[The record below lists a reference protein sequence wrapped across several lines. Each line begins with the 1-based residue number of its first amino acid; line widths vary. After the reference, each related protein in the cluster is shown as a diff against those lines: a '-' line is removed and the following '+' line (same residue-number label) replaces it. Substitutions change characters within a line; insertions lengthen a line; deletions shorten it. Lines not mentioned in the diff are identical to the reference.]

1 MRSEFLVSSTCNVLH
16 RLTINKVLTIFIN
29 FQVFPTR
36 TPAILST
43 ADIYTLKEVL
53 LLQITQFYSRVV

>member
-1 MRSEFLVSSTCNVLH
+1 MRSEFLVSSTGNVLH
-16 RLTINKVLTIFIN
+16 RLTINKVSTIFIK
-29 FQVFPTR
+29 FFTR